1 MLSKFFAAL
10 LLVMLVGCGS
20 YHPCGSSLG
29 TSAYPKL
36 VPVRPL
42 SVVNLA
48 VGDSIAVDVRS
59 FWDRRPEP
67 RESCEAR
74 GASVTTVEWASASN
88 GAVEVRAEG
97 SVVQIKALGGAQ
109 NARVQVASKD
119 LHFGTAADRYM
130 LSEAV
135 EFDVRI
141 GETIPDPS
149 LPTGMLS
156 EQAYALRGVRLVAD
170 TTDANAAFLVGET
183 SWQSST
189 DDFPRPAWIKLGLEP
204 CCTNR
209 HYQIAEAYVSDRLPL
224 DNSVSDE
231 VSGYVRTG
239 DESPGG
245 AGLVYRVA
253 TPAAGSSVGR

>member
-1 MLSKFFAAL
+1 MHFKIAAAL
-10 LLVMLVGCGS
+10 LLVLLIGCDI
-20 YHPCGSSLG
+20 YPCGASLG
-29 TSAYPKL
+29 TSAYPEF
-36 VPVRPL
+36 VPVRPV
-42 SVVNLA
+42 SVVKLA

-59 FWDRRPEP
+59 FWERRPEL

-74 GASVTTVEWASASN
+74 GASVPTVEWASASN

-109 NARVQVASKD
+109 EARVQVASKD
-119 LHFGTAADRYM
+119 LHFGTAADTYR
-130 LSEAV
+130 LSESV

-156 EQAYALRGVRLVAD
+156 ERAYAFRGVRLVVD
-170 TTDANAAFLVGET
+170 TTDANADFLVGET

-189 DDFPRPAWIKLGLEP
+189 DDFPRLAWIKSGREP
-204 CCTNR
+204 CCANR
-209 HYQIAEAYVSDRLPL
+209 HYELAEAYVSDRLTL
-224 DNSVSDE
+224 DVLASGE

-245 AGLVYRVA
+245 VGLVYRVA
-253 TPAAGSSVGR
+253 IPAAGSSVAR